1 VASQSQNLPGR
12 CAGETDDGSSL
23 SVDGINLIECGGCA
37 GHVDEE
43 VLEEVA
49 ATPDAGVA
57 SLGNVGGARARLL
70 DAQESLRRQL
80 QAQVGTVVSCMLQ
93 NALWLL
99 RVLWEDS
106 MNRMVSGNMRVW
118 QG

>member
-1 VASQSQNLPGR
+1 M
-12 CAGETDDGSSL
+12 
-23 SVDGINLIECGGCA
+23 
-37 GHVDEE
+37 
-43 VLEEVA
+43 LEEVA

-80 QAQVGTVVSCMLQ
+80 QAQVGTVVSCMQQ

-106 MNRMVSGNMRVW
+106 MNRMVSGNMRGVAGVKALHNKLIRNTEGVKVAYAW
-118 QG
+118 SGKLDYGILLPRK